1 MLYPH
6 RQPHTQKIYHA
17 LFVTMK
23 YLKPVLS
30 NVWSQFYGC
39 LKWWC
44 LLITTVQ
51 MHFKYHPQIYF
62 HNAYFQWH
70 HCAVLFIHL
79 FFSYLLNNHK
89 LLNELYLHCFQLLS
103 CDYITILHGCKW
115 VFFRTLFW
123 VLSCASTNAFHN
135 VNFQGMFCCPDYR
148 TVAVMT
154 RDRSLH
160 DRGGGVEKK
169 GEMRQVTWNMLL
181 FFFFSSLSHLNYK
194 TSRMEVIVCVHVSAC
209 TRMRLNKILPVST
222 WSGQKGGR

>member
-1 MLYPH
+1 MDFFLSSVCKLSKGLHFMLYPH
-6 RQPHTQKIYHA
+6 PQPHTQKIYHA

-23 YLKPVLS
+23 YLEPVLS

-62 HNAYFQWH
+62 HNAYLQWH

-103 CDYITILHGCKW
+103 CDYHISPCFTGASECSFELSFGFFHVPLQMHFIMTI
-115 VFFRTLFW
+115 FRECF
-123 VLSCASTNAFHN
+123 
-135 VNFQGMFCCPDYR
+135 
-148 TVAVMT
+148 AVQT
-154 RDRSLH
+154 T
-160 DRGGGVEKK
+160 E
-169 GEMRQVTWNMLL
+169 QW
-181 FFFFSSLSHLNYK
+181 
-194 TSRMEVIVCVHVSAC
+194 
-209 TRMRLNKILPVST
+209 
-222 WSGQKGGR
+222 Q